1 MKEVDCTRRHG
12 PATRQDDDGCRD
24 RGSVAEDHR
33 QCRAENKCD
42 LKGGNMFRIAGLF
55 ALLMLSSLAVSAQS
69 SIDDCE
75 KIQQADAYNKCLAQF
90 GPMRGQRAA
99 RPAGKKYD

>member
-1 MKEVDCTRRHG
+1 
-12 PATRQDDDGCRD
+12 
-24 RGSVAEDHR
+24 
-33 QCRAENKCD
+33 
-42 LKGGNMFRIAGLF
+42 MFRIAGLF
-55 ALLMLSSLAVSAQS
+55 GLQLFASLPVSAQT

-99 RPAGKKYD
+99 RPAGKKYGSHASRHGGHGRVRASFKVRRHR

>member
-1 MKEVDCTRRHG
+1 
-12 PATRQDDDGCRD
+12 
-24 RGSVAEDHR
+24 
-33 QCRAENKCD
+33 
-42 LKGGNMFRIAGLF
+42 MFRIAGLF
-55 ALLMLSSLAVSAQS
+55 GLLLLASLPVSAQS

-99 RPAGKKYD
+99 RPAGKRYGSHVSRRGSHGRVRASFKVRRHR

>member
-1 MKEVDCTRRHG
+1 
-12 PATRQDDDGCRD
+12 
-24 RGSVAEDHR
+24 
-33 QCRAENKCD
+33 
-42 LKGGNMFRIAGLF
+42 MFPIAGLF
-55 ALLMLSSLAVSAQS
+55 GLLLLASLPVSAQT

-99 RPAGKKYD
+99 HPAGKRYGGSHASRRGGHGRVRASFKVRRHR

>member
-1 MKEVDCTRRHG
+1 M
-12 PATRQDDDGCRD
+12 
-24 RGSVAEDHR
+24 
-33 QCRAENKCD
+33 
-42 LKGGNMFRIAGLF
+42 LRIAGLF
-55 ALLMLSSLAVSAQS
+55 ALLIVSTLPVSAQS

-99 RPAGKKYD
+99 RPAGKKYGSRAARRGHGRVRASFKVRRHR

>member
-1 MKEVDCTRRHG
+1 
-12 PATRQDDDGCRD
+12 
-24 RGSVAEDHR
+24 
-33 QCRAENKCD
+33 
-42 LKGGNMFRIAGLF
+42 MFRIAGF
-55 ALLMLSSLAVSAQS
+55 FVLLMISTLPVSAQS

-99 RPAGKKYD
+99 RPAGKRYGSHASRRGGHGRVRASFKVRRHR

>member
-1 MKEVDCTRRHG
+1 M
-12 PATRQDDDGCRD
+12 
-24 RGSVAEDHR
+24 
-33 QCRAENKCD
+33 
-42 LKGGNMFRIAGLF
+42 NMFRIAGLF
-55 ALLMLSSLAVSAQS
+55 GLLLFASLPVSAQS

-99 RPAGKKYD
+99 RPAGKRYGSHVSRRGGHGRVRASFKVRRHR

>member
-1 MKEVDCTRRHG
+1 M
-12 PATRQDDDGCRD
+12 
-24 RGSVAEDHR
+24 
-33 QCRAENKCD
+33 
-42 LKGGNMFRIAGLF
+42 NMFRTAGLF
-55 ALLMLSSLAVSAQS
+55 GLLLFASLPVSAQS

-99 RPAGKKYD
+99 RPAGKRYGSHASRRGGHGRVRASFKVRRHR

>member
-1 MKEVDCTRRHG
+1 
-12 PATRQDDDGCRD
+12 
-24 RGSVAEDHR
+24 
-33 QCRAENKCD
+33 
-42 LKGGNMFRIAGLF
+42 MFRIAGLF
-55 ALLMLSSLAVSAQS
+55 ALLMLSSLPVSAQS

-99 RPAGKKYD
+99 RPAGKKYGGHAARGGRHGRVRASFKVRRHR

>member
-1 MKEVDCTRRHG
+1 
-12 PATRQDDDGCRD
+12 
-24 RGSVAEDHR
+24 
-33 QCRAENKCD
+33 
-42 LKGGNMFRIAGLF
+42 MFRIVGLF
-55 ALLMLSSLAVSAQS
+55 ALLFLSTLPVSAQA

-99 RPAGKKYD
+99 RPAGKRYGSHAARRGGHGRVRASFRVRRHR

>member
-1 MKEVDCTRRHG
+1 
-12 PATRQDDDGCRD
+12 
-24 RGSVAEDHR
+24 
-33 QCRAENKCD
+33 
-42 LKGGNMFRIAGLF
+42 MFRIAGLF
-55 ALLMLSSLAVSAQS
+55 GLFLWASLPVSAQS

-99 RPAGKKYD
+99 RPAGKRYAGHASRRGSHGRVRASFKVRRHR